1 MVLEVDDIG
10 VEQDE
15 LEQLDKVMPDDEVN
29 LLLIMDEGDE
39 VVLVEYDEMVQHLL
53 RVLLVLLFQIVF
65 LELL

>member
-15 LEQLDKVMPDDEVN
+15 LEQLDKVMTDDEVN

>member
-15 LEQLDKVMPDDEVN
+15 LEQLDKVMPDDEVH

>member
-15 LEQLDKVMPDDEVN
+15 LEQLDKVMPDDEVY